1 MSLSEFE
8 TAQVAGSALGG
19 IGPAAPCVAALQ
31 AVAERAENAL
41 SSSWRVAVG
50 RFRALYNDVFIVSK
64 MSIQAQPKHMDG
76 LRCGGKFA
84 TPFQQPCTKKPS

>member
-1 MSLSEFE
+1 MSLRLRKS
-8 TAQVAGSALGG
+8 Q
-19 IGPAAPCVAALQ
+19 AAPLEGLGRQRHVLLAALQ
-31 AVAERAENAL
+31 PVAERAENAL

-84 TPFQQPCTKKPS
+84 TPFQQPCTKRPS

>member
-1 MSLSEFE
+1 MIPVHMELSKFTEMKV
-8 TAQVAGSALGG
+8 TPKVYCA
-19 IGPAAPCVAALQ
+19 
-31 AVAERAENAL
+31 
-41 SSSWRVAVG
+41 WRVAVG